1 MITLPLYLL
10 CLGLEL
16 VHVLARFLVAYG
28 IARAF
33 GVAED
38 PAAWIAGAVAF
49 LPLVL
54 SVATY
59 FFRLPGGWGLFWEL
73 GARRPSPREREI
85 VDPVLHELRRRE
97 AETPVTWFVI
107 DDPVPNA
114 QTLGRTI
121 YLNTGMIGHPSLDAA
136 LAHECGHIA
145 THIGDRL
152 LALVRLE
159 FPGLRMLRV
168 YLETEG
174 WTTTAKIVRV
184 LSGGVSWELPVIRS
198 LWTAYL
204 RRAEHTADQ
213 YAKKLGYSYELA
225 EYLDV
230 YERPLD
236 GATPFRRG
244 RSHPYAEQRIG
255 RLLGA
260 HQESN
265 MTKARR
271 GYLSPTGPVAS

>member
-10 CLGLEL
+10 CLGFEL
-16 VHVLARFLVAYG
+16 VNVLARFLVAYG
-28 IARAF
+28 IARVF
-33 GVAED
+33 GVGED

-54 SVATY
+54 SLATY

-73 GARRPSPREREI
+73 GARRPSQRERES
-85 VDPVLHELRRRE
+85 VGPVLDELRRRD
-97 AETPVTWFVI
+97 ANTPVTWFVI

-121 YLNTGMIGHPSLDAA
+121 YINSGMIGHPSLDAT

-145 THIGDRL
+145 TRIGDRL

-174 WTTTAKIVRV
+174 WTITAKTLRV
-184 LSGGVSWELPVIRS
+184 FSGGASWELPVIRS
-198 LWTAYL
+198 LWATYL
-204 RRAEHTADQ
+204 RQAEHAADR
-213 YAKKLGYSYELA
+213 YAKKLGYSYELV

-244 RSHPYAEQRIG
+244 RSHPFAEQRIG
-255 RLLGA
+255 RLL
-260 HQESN
+260 
-265 MTKARR
+265 R
-271 GYLSPTGPVAS
+271 

>member
-1 MITLPLYLL
+1 MIAAPLYLI
-10 CLGLEL
+10 CIALEL
-16 VHVLARFLVAYG
+16 IHVVPRFLVAYG

-33 GVAED
+33 GVVED
-38 PAAWIAGAVAF
+38 PAAAIAGAIAF
-49 LPLVL
+49 LPMLL
-54 SVATY
+54 SLATY
-59 FFRLPGGWGLFWEL
+59 MFRLPGGWGLFWEL
-73 GARRPSPREREI
+73 GARKPSPRERETVNPI
-85 VDPVLHELRRRE
+85 LDELRRRG
-97 AETPVTWFVI
+97 AKTPMTWFVI

-121 YLNTGMIGHPSLDAA
+121 YIHSGMIGHPSMDAT

-145 THIGDRL
+145 TRIGDRL

-159 FPGLRMLRV
+159 FPGLRVLRV

-174 WTTTAKIVRV
+174 WTATAKTVRV

-198 LWTAYL
+198 LWAACL
-204 RRAEHTADQ
+204 RRGEHAADR
-213 YAKKLGYSYELA
+213 YAKKLGYSYELV

-244 RSHPYAEQRIG
+244 RTHPYAEQRIG
-255 RLLGA
+255 RLI
-260 HQESN
+260 E
-265 MTKARR
+265 
-271 GYLSPTGPVAS
+271 

>member
-1 MITLPLYLL
+1 MAVRPGSPTLLPLYLFG
-10 CLGLEL
+10 LGLEL

-28 IARAF
+28 IARVF
-33 GVAED
+33 GVAGD
-38 PAAWIAGAVAF
+38 PAAWIAGVVAF
-49 LPLVL
+49 LPLLL
-54 SVATY
+54 SLATY

-73 GARRPSPREREI
+73 GARRPSHRERES
-85 VDPVLHELRRRE
+85 VGPVLDELRRRG
-97 AETPVTWFVI
+97 AKTPVTWFVI

-121 YLNTGMIGHPSLDAA
+121 YINSGMIGHPSLGAT

-145 THIGDRL
+145 TRIGDRL
-152 LALVRLE
+152 LGLVRLE

-174 WTTTAKIVRV
+174 WALVAKIVRG
-184 LSGGVSWELPVIRS
+184 LSGGASCELPVIRS

-204 RRAEHTADQ
+204 RRAEHTADR
-213 YAKKLGYSYELA
+213 YAKKLGYCYELA

-236 GATPFRRG
+236 GATPFGRG
-244 RSHPYAEQRIG
+244 RTHPFAEHRIA
-255 RLLGA
+255 RLLA
-260 HQESN
+260 
-265 MTKARR
+265 
-271 GYLSPTGPVAS
+271 

>member
-10 CLGLEL
+10 CLALEL
-16 VHVLARFLVAYG
+16 VHVLVRFLVTYG

-33 GVAED
+33 GVVED
-38 PAAWIAGAVAF
+38 PAAWMAGVVAF
-49 LPLVL
+49 LPLLL
-54 SVATY
+54 SLATY

-73 GARRPSPREREI
+73 GARRPSQRERET
-85 VDPVLHELRRRE
+85 VEPGLDELRRRG
-97 AETPVTWFVI
+97 AKTPTTWFVI

-121 YLNTGMIGHPSLDAA
+121 YINSGMIGHPSLAA
-136 LAHECGHIA
+136 TLAHECGHIA
-145 THIGDRL
+145 TRIGDRL

-159 FPGLRMLRV
+159 FPGLRLLRV

-174 WTTTAKIVRV
+174 WMITARGVRV

-198 LWTAYL
+198 LWAAYL
-204 RRAEHTADQ
+204 RRGEHAADR
-213 YAKKLGYSYELA
+213 YAKKLGYAYELV

-236 GATPFRRG
+236 GATPFRRC
-244 RSHPYAEQRIG
+244 RSHPFAEQRIG
-255 RLLGA
+255 RLM
-260 HQESN
+260 S
-265 MTKARR
+265 
-271 GYLSPTGPVAS
+271 

>member
-10 CLGLEL
+10 CLALEL

-28 IARAF
+28 IARVF

-38 PAAWIAGAVAF
+38 PAAWISGAVAF
-49 LPLVL
+49 LPLLL
-54 SVATY
+54 SLATY
-59 FFRLPGGWGLFWEL
+59 FLRLPGGWGLFWEL
-73 GARRPSPREREI
+73 GARWPSQRERET
-85 VDPVLHELRRRE
+85 VDPVWDELRRRG
-97 AETPVTWFVI
+97 AKTPATWFVI

-121 YLNTGMIGHPSLDAA
+121 YIHSGMIAHPSLDAT
-136 LAHECGHIA
+136 LAHECGHID
-145 THIGDRL
+145 TRIGDRL

-159 FPGLRMLRV
+159 FLGLRMLRV
-168 YLETEG
+168 YLESKG
-174 WTTTAKIVRV
+174 WTITSKIVRV
-184 LSGGVSWELPVIRS
+184 FAGGGSWELPVIRS
-198 LWTAYL
+198 IWAAFF
-204 RRAEHTADQ
+204 RRAELAADR
-213 YAKKLGYSYELA
+213 YAKELGYSFELV

-255 RLLGA
+255 RLM
-260 HQESN
+260 E
-265 MTKARR
+265 
-271 GYLSPTGPVAS
+271 

>member
-10 CLGLEL
+10 CLALEL
-16 VHVLARFLVAYG
+16 VHVLARFLVGYG

-49 LPLVL
+49 LPLLL
-54 SVATY
+54 SLATY

-73 GARRPSPREREI
+73 GARRPSPREKET
-85 VDPVLHELRRRE
+85 VEPVLDELRRRG
-97 AETPVTWFVI
+97 AKTPITWFVI

-121 YLNTGMIGHPSLDAA
+121 YINSGMIGHPSLDAT

-145 THIGDRL
+145 TRIGDRL

-159 FPGLRMLRV
+159 FPGLRLLRV

-174 WTTTAKIVRV
+174 WTITAKIVRV
-184 LSGGVSWELPVIRS
+184 LSGGASWELPVIRS
-198 LWTAYL
+198 LWAAYL
-204 RRAEHTADQ
+204 RRGRARR
-213 YAKKLGYSYELA
+213 
-225 EYLDV
+225 
-230 YERPLD
+230 RPIRQE
-236 GATPFRRG
+236 A
-244 RSHPYAEQRIG
+244 
-255 RLLGA
+255 RLLLRAGRVPRRVRT
-260 HQESN
+260 S
-265 MTKARR
+265 ARR
-271 GYLSPTGPVAS
+271 CHAVPTWPLASLRRAADRAAASIGVRS

>member
-1 MITLPLYLL
+1 MITLPLYLF

-16 VHVLARFLVAYG
+16 VHVLMRFLVAYG
-28 IARAF
+28 IARVL

-38 PAAWIAGAVAF
+38 PAAWIAGGVAF

-54 SVATY
+54 SLATY

-73 GARRPSPREREI
+73 GARRPSQREKEAVNSVI
-85 VDPVLHELRRRE
+85 NELRRRG
-97 AETPVTWFVI
+97 AKTPTTWFVI

-121 YLNTGMIGHPSLDAA
+121 YINRGMIGHPSLDAT

-145 THIGDRL
+145 TRTGDRL

-159 FPGLRMLRV
+159 LAGLRVTRV

-174 WTTTAKIVRV
+174 WMITAKVLRV
-184 LSGGVSWELPVIRS
+184 VSGGVSWELPIIRA
-198 LWTAYL
+198 LWAAYL
-204 RRAEHTADQ
+204 RRAEHAGDR
-213 YAKKLGYSYELA
+213 YANRLGYSYELV

-255 RLLGA
+255 RLLG
-260 HQESN
+260 
-265 MTKARR
+265 
-271 GYLSPTGPVAS
+271 